1 MTITMPPIHA
11 CPDETA
17 VRAPHAAASLPATD
31 ATARFEDLPST
42 TRHAAERAA
51 CQFLVNR
58 GYVSLDEAC
67 QTLGLTLPDLWC
79 QIMQDAGLPE
89 SDPPAFS
96 PFA

>member
-1 MTITMPPIHA
+1 MTITTPPIHA
-11 CPDETA
+11 CPGETA
-17 VRAPHAAASLPATD
+17 VPAPNTASLPATE
-31 ATARFEDLPST
+31 ATVRFEDLPST
-42 TRHAAERAA
+42 TRHAAERVA

-67 QTLGLTLPDLWC
+67 QTLGLTLPHLWC